1 MPYGSTNE
9 LPAYIKKYS
18 EVVQRQ
24 WLHVFNTVY
33 GSTNGSEA
41 RAFKA
46 ANAVLKKRF
55 KGKESMD
62 KNTRDDYFNH
72 LVDNW
77 LGNLTG

>member
-1 MPYGSTNE
+1 MPYSSINE
-9 LPAYIKKYS
+9 LPAYIKKYT

-24 WLHVFNTVY
+24 WLHVFNSVY
-33 GSTNGSEA
+33 SSTNGNEA

-55 KGKESMD
+55 KGSKSME
-62 KNTRDDYFNH
+62 KNTRNDYFNH
-72 LVDNW
+72 LVDDW